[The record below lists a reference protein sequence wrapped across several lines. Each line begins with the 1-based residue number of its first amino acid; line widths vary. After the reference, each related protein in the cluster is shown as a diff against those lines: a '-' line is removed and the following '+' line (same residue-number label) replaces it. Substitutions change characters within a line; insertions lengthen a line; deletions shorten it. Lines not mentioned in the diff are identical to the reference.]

1 MIRVKVILFC
11 LYLIPGVSHAG
22 ATHAQNMREFIWVNR
37 VLITEVHDVSALER
51 IKQTI
56 ARNAQQFLD
65 NKLISLVKLD
75 ANLYSIQIH
84 DTRLTSRQLT
94 QNELVKEIREL
105 LTEFSG
111 KVLLVGLD
119 GRVKHQYKNIDFK
132 LADAF
137 NDISL
142 MPMRRAE
149 LNNLN

>member
-1 MIRVKVILFC
+1 
-11 LYLIPGVSHAG
+11 
-22 ATHAQNMREFIWVNR
+22 MREFIWVNR

-56 ARNAQQFLD
+56 ARNAQQFSD

-84 DTRLTSRQLT
+84 GNKLTSTQLT
-94 QNELVKEIREL
+94 QNELVKEIKEL

-111 KVLLVGLD
+111 NVLLVGLD
-119 GRVKHQYKNIDFK
+119 GRVKHKYKNIDFK

>member
-1 MIRVKVILFC
+1 MIRVKVILLC

-22 ATHAQNMREFIWVNR
+22 ATHVQNMREFIWVNR

-56 ARNAQQFLD
+56 AHNAQQFSD

-84 DTRLTSRQLT
+84 GNKLTSTQLT

-105 LTEFSG
+105 LTDFSG
-111 KVLLVGLD
+111 NVLLVGLD
-119 GRVKHQYKNIDFK
+119 GRVKHKYKNIDFK

>member
-1 MIRVKVILFC
+1 MLRVKVILLC

-56 ARNAQQFLD
+56 ARNAQQFSD

-84 DTRLTSRQLT
+84 GNKLTSTQLT

-111 KVLLVGLD
+111 NVLLVGLD
-119 GRVKHQYKNIDFK
+119 GRVKHKYKNIDFK

>member
-1 MIRVKVILFC
+1 
-11 LYLIPGVSHAG
+11 
-22 ATHAQNMREFIWVNR
+22 MREFIWVNR
-37 VLITEVHDVSALER
+37 VLITEVHDASALER

-56 ARNAQQFLD
+56 ARNAQQFFD

-84 DTRLTSRQLT
+84 GNKLTSTQLT

-105 LTEFSG
+105 LTDFSG
-111 KVLLVGLD
+111 NVLLVGLD
-119 GRVKHQYKNIDFK
+119 GRVKHKYKNIDFK

>member
-1 MIRVKVILFC
+1 MIRVKVILLC

-22 ATHAQNMREFIWVNR
+22 ATHVQNMREFIWVNR

-56 ARNAQQFLD
+56 ARNAQQFSD

-84 DTRLTSRQLT
+84 GNKLTSTQLT
-94 QNELVKEIREL
+94 QNELVKEIKEL

-111 KVLLVGLD
+111 NVLLVGLD
-119 GRVKHQYKNIDFK
+119 GRVKHKYKNIDFK

>member
-1 MIRVKVILFC
+1 
-11 LYLIPGVSHAG
+11 
-22 ATHAQNMREFIWVNR
+22 MREFIWVNR

-56 ARNAQQFLD
+56 ARNAQQFSD

-84 DTRLTSRQLT
+84 GNKLTSTQLT

-105 LTEFSG
+105 LTDFSG
-111 KVLLVGLD
+111 NVLLVGLD
-119 GRVKHQYKNIDFK
+119 GRVKHKYKNIDFK